1 MNKWKKLIAGFC
13 AASMLMTMPG
23 VSVYAAEPTDA
34 EIVES
39 IETIPDEA
47 EIEGDFPEGGS
58 VYEEPYIAAEAEP
71 SDDINALTDIVEE
84 PAEDAVLA
92 DAETPDP
99 EEQEDSAE
107 TVDLP
112 EEYSLPAEDA
122 AVEEKVGVGSGTYQ
136 VGDGVYA
143 LYNADEGSVLF
154 ANNNTG
160 SGVLWRDWLN
170 KSGIDR
176 TSIKSIGVLRELFG
190 TAFPKVKLPA
200 DSEEIFREI
209 YLTTIDLSGFDTS
222 NTTNMSHMFSGCV
235 NLTTLN
241 LNGINTSKV
250 TNMSYM
256 FGSCQRLTKM
266 YP

>member
-1 MNKWKKLIAGFC
+1 MNKWKKLIAGVC
-13 AASMLMTMPG
+13 TVSMLMTMPG
-23 VSVYAAEPTDA
+23 VSVYAAEPQH
-34 EIVES
+34 EES
-39 IETIPDEA
+39 IESIVTIADEA

-84 PAEDAVLA
+84 PAEDAVLP

-122 AVEEKVGVGSGTYQ
+122 AVEEKVGVGSGIYE
-136 VGDGVYA
+136 VGDGVIA
-143 LYNADEGSVLF
+143 FYNDDEGSIYF

-160 SGVLWRDWLN
+160 SGVLWRDWLK

-176 TSIKSIGVLRELFG
+176 TSIK
-190 TAFPKVKLPA
+190 
-200 DSEEIFREI
+200 
-209 YLTTIDLSGFDTS
+209 
-222 NTTNMSHMFSGCV
+222 
-235 NLTTLN
+235 
-241 LNGINTSKV
+241 
-250 TNMSYM
+250 
-256 FGSCQRLTKM
+256 
-266 YP
+266 